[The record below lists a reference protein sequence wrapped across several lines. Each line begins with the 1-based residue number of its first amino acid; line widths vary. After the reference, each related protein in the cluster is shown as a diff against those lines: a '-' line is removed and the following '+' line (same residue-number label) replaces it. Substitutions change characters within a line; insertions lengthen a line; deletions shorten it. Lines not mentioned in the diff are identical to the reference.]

1 MERLSKA
8 EYARFA
14 NCPVRCPKLKERV
27 NNLADFFVLGSTAVR
42 SDDTFWFRGHYDV
55 QHTLV
60 PSALRDP
67 TLAARRKALN
77 LMPEFTRV
85 AEMKLPRPPHRDE
98 KMEWAQLAQHYGLPT
113 RLLDW
118 TESATT
124 ALFFACLRGHLD
136 GLVFVL
142 NPVDLNRVSYP
153 GRPRILDP
161 QNKGDCEIIR
171 RYLALGP
178 QASKRGRFPIAVNP
192 VWNSERLMMQ
202 RGVFTL
208 HGSRFEIDP
217 SVVPSLV
224 AIPIL
229 KEVKHG
235 LREELQRIGVDEMT
249 LFPEL
254 EHACIHLRRRAGLKT
269 GTGLN
274 DA

>member
-1 MERLSKA
+1 MDKLSRQ
-8 EYARFA
+8 EYARFSHA
-14 NCPVRCPKLKERV
+14 PVQCPTLRERV
-27 NNLADFFVLGSTAVR
+27 NNLADFFVLVSTAVK
-42 SDDTFWFRGHYDV
+42 SDEMFWFRGHYDV
-55 QHTLV
+55 QHVLV
-60 PSALRDP
+60 PSALRGA
-67 TLAARRKALN
+67 TLALRRKALG

-85 AEMKLPRPPHRDE
+85 AEMKLARPPHRSE
-98 KMEWAQLAQHYGLPT
+98 KMLWAQLAQHYGLPT

-124 ALFFACLRGHLD
+124 ALFFACLNTDLD

-153 GRPRILDP
+153 AHPRILDP
-161 QNKGDCEIIR
+161 QDEEDHGIIE
-171 RYLALGP
+171 RYLDLGP
-178 QASKRGRFPIAVNP
+178 QASKRGRYPIAVNP

-208 HGSRFEIDP
+208 HGSRFEVDP

-229 KEVKHG
+229 KEVKQG
-235 LREELQRIGVDEMT
+235 LSQEMQRIGVDEMT